1 MQSAPLAQ
9 VVQHVLEVSD
19 NEGAEVLARQVAI
32 AQGKPASFA
41 GGAAAVRE
49 VLTGLGVDLAGDRT
63 YDGSGLSRH
72 DLLTP
77 ETLLSVIRVAS
88 SPDKPG
94 LRSVVADLPVAGFT
108 GSLAYRF
115 QSGDKAGLGMV
126 RAKTGTL
133 TGVHGLTG
141 TVTSVDG
148 AVMSFVAIAD
158 RVKLPEHPGRP
169 VPPRPGRRRVGGLH
183 LRRGARPLSARPDRF
198 RTMT

>member
-1 MQSAPLAQ
+1 
-9 VVQHVLEVSD
+9 VLGD
-19 NEGAEVLARQVAI
+19 
-32 AQGKPASFA
+32 
-41 GGAAAVRE
+41 
-49 VLTGLGVDLAGDRT
+49 LGIDLAGDRT

-77 ETLLSVIRVAS
+77 QTLLSVIRVAS
-88 SPDKPG
+88 SPEEPG

-115 QSGDKAGLGMV
+115 QHGDKAGLGTV

-148 AVMSFVAIAD
+148 AVMSFVAVAD
-158 RVKLPEHPGRP
+158 RVRLPNT
-169 VPPRPGRRRVGGLH
+169 LA
-183 LRRGARPLSARPDRF
+183 ARSLLDQVAAALAGCTCAAAPAP
-198 RTMT
+198 

>member
-1 MQSAPLAQ
+1 
-9 VVQHVLEVSD
+9 
-19 NEGAEVLARQVAI
+19 VLARQVAI
-32 AQGKPASFA
+32 AQGKPASFV

-49 VLTGLGVDLAGDRT
+49 VLTGLGVDLAGDRI

-77 ETLLSVIRVAS
+77 ETLLSVIRAAS

-115 QSGDKAGLGMV
+115 QSGDEAGLGMV

-158 RVKLPEHPGRP
+158 RVKLPNT
-169 VPPRPGRRRVGGLH
+169 LA
-183 LRRGARPLSARPDRF
+183 ARSLLDQVAAALAGCTCAAAPNQ
-198 RTMT
+198 